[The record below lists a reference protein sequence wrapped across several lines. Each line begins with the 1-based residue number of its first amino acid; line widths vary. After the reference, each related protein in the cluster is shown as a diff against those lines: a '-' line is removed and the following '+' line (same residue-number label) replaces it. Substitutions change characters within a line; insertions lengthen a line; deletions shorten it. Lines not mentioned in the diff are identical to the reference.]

1 MDWFAKRPPAPKPRS
16 SDIWNEMALM
26 STKRMLLDLEEEAGP
41 LVCGKALHIFQLPRE
56 LRDLVYD
63 CLWQDW
69 QDIILAFRQDE
80 HIVVARYKHQNTDQ
94 PPHGFPSWLS
104 VCRQMRSESFKCFYA
119 TAYFSVGEIDV
130 LPAYGHRLYSAS
142 SMAWTSVLSNHVDV
156 HWSRPFRSRPVSVFP
171 VKEIRSDLL
180 LLKHAK
186 NVQVS
191 ELEIDWTIHS
201 VNRSFCHHPFLAGC
215 VWACCERVLGL
226 AIKPRE
232 GSIFSNLRPL
242 LNLGKNGIRNLEF
255 TIKPGYLPWS
265 QNTTRVTMY
274 DWSFFDD
281 LPTCVRA
288 VTVEA
293 EVGLWYPATAVTE
306 LRRKCEEFNCSRAC
320 T

>member
-16 SDIWNEMALM
+16 SNEMART
-26 STKRMLLDLEEEAGP
+26 STKQMLLDLEDEAGP
-41 LVCGKALHIFQLPRE
+41 LLCDSPLHIFQLPRE

-63 CLWQDW
+63 CLWQDV
-69 QDIILAFRQDE
+69 ILAFRQGE
-80 HIVVARYKHQNTDQ
+80 HIVVARYRHQNIDQ

-104 VCRQMRSESFKCFYA
+104 VCGQMRSESIECFYA

-142 SMAWTSVLSNHVDV
+142 SMSWTSVLSNHVDV
-156 HWSRPFRSRPVSVFP
+156 NWSRPIGSGPVSVFT

-180 LLKHAK
+180 RLKHAK
-186 NVQVS
+186 HVQIS

-201 VNRSFCHHPFLAGC
+201 FDRSLCHQPFLADC
-215 VWACCERVLGL
+215 VWPCCERVLGL
-226 AIKPRE
+226 ALKPRE
-232 GSIFSNLRPL
+232 GSIFSKLRPL
-242 LNLGKNGIRNLEF
+242 LDLGDNGIRKLEF

-274 DWSFFDD
+274 DWSFFDE
-281 LPTCVRA
+281 LPKCVRA
-288 VTVEA
+288 VTVEE
-293 EVGLWYPATAVTE
+293 EVGNWYPATATTE
-306 LRRKCEEFNCSRAC
+306 LRRECEEFNYSRVC